1 MRNVLKIIGFSFA
14 LLVLFVACDNHFSAV
29 DVNSSGN
36 VVIRLAGS
44 DGRTVMPSAP
54 VFSRYELTLK
64 SDDGIELTPDAG
76 GIKNGVQVDLTE
88 GGWVITLNGYQE
100 INDNEILAA
109 QGTFEL
115 TIIPSQTSYIVDME
129 LNPIAIEDA
138 VDNGLFTFDITLPSD
153 IDSAILSLD
162 SVDYDL
168 KDSNIGSVEL
178 AAGYYNFDIIITKG
192 KQSAG
197 VFESAHIYS
206 GLESAAVL
214 DLSNI
219 KFADKV
225 YLMGALG
232 GIRIG
237 TITITDESSAV
248 IKTIELNDN
257 SVKRSNS
264 WLTDISAEYIG
275 ENVSVSLEFNGETVT
290 QEISLT
296 AKGSANV
303 NLNLSPATVKYIDL
317 SAWYS
322 EISVSGNE
330 LILDFFGFNVT
341 VNFSP
346 SVNVYYAVGST
357 YRPFNNYTTGELAT
371 GGIAETVTA
380 SKFKMVGAGI
390 NDFENFKLYY
400 AADHRPLIGAVAAA
414 EANYSSV
421 ETSTDGKDVRA
432 PAQWVTAGVKAAY
445 LAVING
451 EKTKMNNPAVPE
463 EEIIAAITNLNNA
476 SDDFDNAKRLGRL
489 VVKTDLQKAINDAK
503 AKMNGVNKANDG
515 SQLFTTD
522 KWATV
527 AMFDN
532 LNAALAAA
540 EAINNDEEA
549 DVQAEIDTATD
560 VLNSAI
566 AAFIIKDGVLVE
578 TGFNFKVTFN
588 KPQDETIT
596 LSAAQAISWVLNEH
610 LDINVTEQFD
620 SYAWFVDGKQI
631 TGSGNSIRIRAR
643 DYSPTTHTLTIRVT
657 KNGVPYTKTL
667 HFTVY

>member
-1 MRNVLKIIGFSFA
+1 
-14 LLVLFVACDNHFSAV
+14 
-29 DVNSSGN
+29 
-36 VVIRLAGS
+36 
-44 DGRTVMPSAP
+44 
-54 VFSRYELTLK
+54 
-64 SDDGIELTPDAG
+64 
-76 GIKNGVQVDLTE
+76 
-88 GGWVITLNGYQE
+88 
-100 INDNEILAA
+100 
-109 QGTFEL
+109 
-115 TIIPSQTSYIVDME
+115 
-129 LNPIAIEDA
+129 
-138 VDNGLFTFDITLPSD
+138 
-153 IDSAILSLD
+153 
-162 SVDYDL
+162 L
-168 KDSNIGSVEL
+168 KDSNTGSVEL
-178 AAGYYNFDIIITKG
+178 AAGYYDFDIIITKG

-225 YLMGALG
+225 YLTGALG

-237 TITITDESSAV
+237 TITITDENSAV

-257 SVKRSNS
+257 SAKRSNS

-322 EISVSGNE
+322 EISAAGNE
-330 LILDFFGFNVT
+330 LMLDFGFNVT

-357 YRPFNNYTTGELAT
+357 FRPFYNYTTGELGT

-380 SKFKMVGAGI
+380 SRFKMVGAGI
-390 NDFENFKLYY
+390 NDFDNFKLYY
-400 AADHRPLIGAVAAA
+400 AADHRPLISAVATA
-414 EANYSSV
+414 EANYNSV
-421 ETSTDGKDVRA
+421 GTSLDGKDVRA
-432 PAQWVTAGVKAAY
+432 PAQWVTAGVKTAY

-451 EKTKMNNPAVPE
+451 EKAKMNNPAVLE
-463 EEIIAAITNLNNA
+463 EEIIIAIENLNNA
-476 SDDFDNAKRLGRL
+476 SGDFNIAKRLGRL

-503 AKMNGVNKANDG
+503 AKMNGVIKANDG
-515 SQLFTTD
+515 SQLITD

-540 EAINNDEEA
+540 EAINNDGEA
-549 DVQAEIDTATD
+549 DVQAEIDAATD
-560 VLNSAI
+560 VLNSVI
-566 AAFIIKDGVLVE
+566 AAFIIKNGVLVE

-596 LSAAQAISWVLNEH
+596 LSEAQTISWALNEY

-631 TGSGNSIRIRAR
+631 PGSGNSIRIFAQ
-643 DYSPTTHTLTIRVT
+643 DYSVTAHTLTVRVM

-667 HFTVY
+667 NFRVVF